1 MAPKNALVK
10 LYRRDLKRPHE
21 DSGSNSPGSTGS
33 GESKFTS
40 ALESSA
46 PKVQPSKKQ
55 NGKKVAKQKEV
66 IQVNVDI
73 SPTFLD

>member
-1 MAPKNALVK
+1 MAPKNALVE

-33 GESKFTS
+33 GVSKFTS
-40 ALESSA
+40 APESFA
-46 PKVQPSKKQ
+46 LKVQPSKKQ
-55 NGKKVAKQKEV
+55 KGKKVAKQKEV

-73 SPTFLD
+73 SLASLD